1 MIRIALFACVTV
13 AVSAAVMIDAL
24 GSAPVLPY
32 YDSPDL
38 TPRWRP
44 VGHRIADFDLLT
56 QTGESIRRS
65 DLEGR
70 VHVATFIYT
79 RCAGVC
85 PAMVTQL
92 KKVQKAIA
100 GRADTVL
107 VSFSVTPQHDT
118 PQTLAAFADERD
130 IAASQWKL
138 VTGDA
143 GQIYDLARASYFAD
157 DGRLERGKPAVEQF
171 LHTEKALL
179 VDRDGR
185 LRGVY
190 NATLPHE
197 IDKLLV
203 DLDLILREDAP

>member
-1 MIRIALFACVTV
+1 MIRIVLFACVT
-13 AVSAAVMIDAL
+13 AALSAGVMTDAR
-24 GSAPVLPY
+24 GSAPILPY
-32 YDSPDL
+32 FDSADL

-44 VGHRIADFDLLT
+44 VEHRIADFALRT
-56 QTGESIRRS
+56 QAGESIRRS
-65 DLEGR
+65 DLDGR
-70 VHVATFIYT
+70 IHVASFIYT

-100 GRADTVL
+100 GRADAML
-107 VSFSVTPQHDT
+107 VSYSVTPQHDT
-118 PQTLAAFADERD
+118 PETLAAFASDRGID
-130 IAASQWKL
+130 GSSWKL

-143 GQIYDLARASYFAD
+143 DRIYDLARTSYFAD
-157 DGRLERGKPAVEQF
+157 DGRLLPRQPASEQF

-190 NATLPHE
+190 NVTLPHE
-197 IDKLLV
+197 IDKLLA
-203 DLDLILREDAP
+203 DLETLLKG

>member
-1 MIRIALFACVTV
+1 MIRIALLACVTV
-13 AVSAAVMIDAL
+13 TLSAALMTDAP

-32 YDSPDL
+32 YDSADL

-44 VGHRIADFDLLT
+44 VNHRIADFDLLT

-85 PAMVTQL
+85 PAMITQL

-100 GRADTVL
+100 GGRDTIL
-107 VSFSVTPQHDT
+107 VSYSVTPQHDT
-118 PQTLAAFADERD
+118 PRTLAAFADERD
-130 IAASQWKL
+130 IDASLWKL

-143 GQIYDLARASYFAD
+143 DQIYELARTSYFAD
-157 DGRLERGKPAVEQF
+157 DGRLEAGKPAIEQF

-190 NATLPHE
+190 NVTLPHE
-197 IDKLLV
+197 IDKLLI
-203 DLDLILREDAP
+203 DLEMLINQPS